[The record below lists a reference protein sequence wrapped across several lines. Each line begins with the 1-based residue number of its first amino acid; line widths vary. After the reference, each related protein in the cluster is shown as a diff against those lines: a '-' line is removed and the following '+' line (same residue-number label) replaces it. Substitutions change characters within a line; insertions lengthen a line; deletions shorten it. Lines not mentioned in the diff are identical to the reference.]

1 MTKPGYPTI
10 DDVARAANVSTATI
24 SRAINTPSKVAKPTR
39 ERIEALIQ
47 EMGYTPNHW
56 SRVLASKRSNTIGA
70 IIPTMANS
78 MFASG
83 LQAFQ
88 ERLAESD
95 MTMLVASTGYDSE
108 SEWHQIR
115 ALIAQGVDGLLL
127 IGESRTPEAQDFL
140 KTRAIPYVISWS
152 YRSGTDLIFAGF
164 DNYQAAANMATTVLD
179 MGHRHI
185 GILGGVSTDNDRAR
199 ERINGF
205 KDTIDAFGDGAKVTG
220 VIEAG
225 YSLTDGGDAFADIMR
240 HAPQT
245 TAIVCGNDV
254 LAAGAI
260 VRANQQNVKVPCEV
274 SITGFDD
281 IDLSRV
287 VQPTLT
293 TVQVPQIAMGRAAA
307 ELLLTQLADTK
318 PALSVEVPTQ
328 IIRRHSLAA
337 PAAGY
342 RSKS

>member
-1 MTKPGYPTI
+1 MNKPGYPTI

-24 SRAINTPSKVAKPTR
+24 SRAINTPTKVAKPTR

-95 MTMLVASTGYDSE
+95 MTMLVASTGYDSD

-115 ALIAQGVDGLLL
+115 ALVAQGVDGLLL
-127 IGESRTPEAQDFL
+127 IGESRTPEALNYL
-140 KTRAIPYVISWS
+140 KTQAVPYVISWS
-152 YRSGTDLIFAGF
+152 YRAGSDLIFAGF
-164 DNYQAAANMATTVLD
+164 DNYQAAANMATTVLNL
-179 MGHRHI
+179 GHRHI
-185 GILGGVSTDNDRAR
+185 GILGGVSNDNDRAR
-199 ERINGF
+199 QRIDGF
-205 KDTIDAFGDGAKVTG
+205 KNTVEAFGDGALVTG
-220 VIEAG
+220 IVEAE
-225 YSLTDGGDAFADIMR
+225 YSVAGGGNAFDEMMR
-240 HAPQT
+240 CSPRP

-260 VRANQQNVKVPCEV
+260 VRANERNINVPCDV

-281 IDLSRV
+281 IDLASV
-287 VQPTLT
+287 VQPSLT
-293 TVQVPQIAMGRAAA
+293 TVQVPQTAMGRAAA
-307 ELLLTQLADTK
+307 ELLLEQLSDPEK
-318 PALSVEVPTQ
+318 RRSVEVPTQ

-337 PAAGY
+337 LH
-342 RSKS
+342 ST